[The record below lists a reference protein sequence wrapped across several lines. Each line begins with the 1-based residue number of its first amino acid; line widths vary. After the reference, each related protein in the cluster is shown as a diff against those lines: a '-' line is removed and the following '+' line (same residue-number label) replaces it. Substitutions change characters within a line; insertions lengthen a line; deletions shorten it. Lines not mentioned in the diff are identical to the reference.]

1 MNTNNLIQEVKNKL
15 TTQQKV
21 ELFKYLYKEI
31 AGKGI
36 GGDTELAHINK
47 FESKLLK
54 IIGGAGTINQETGL
68 RQYFGGGGS
77 GGGGGAPATQTQF
90 VREAPGIEERKLE
103 LMDLARDLT
112 QSPERLPAIQVA
124 PMGALEQQGVTRAGV
139 TGVGA
144 PTTQTG
150 IGSVLGGLT
159 AAQAGLQAAQAG
171 PNINQFYNPYQS
183 YVLDEINRQ
192 AQMKQQG
199 IADQAIQSGAF
210 GGGREGIQRAELQRG
225 TLDVLGRAQQQGFGT
240 ALQAAQN
247 QQQLAAQTGLQ
258 AGQIGLQA
266 GQTLGQLGTTQQT
279 MAQGDINQLMAAGG
293 LQRQLAQQG
302 LDATRQTQLQQQ
314 YEPYQRLEFLK
325 NIYAAGPTSQSGI
338 TAATA
343 PSSSPL
349 AQSIGTGLGA
359 FAAYQGVQG
368 KA

>member
-36 GGDTELAHINK
+36 KGDTELAHINT
-47 FESKLLK
+47 FESRILRMF
-54 IIGGAGTINQETGL
+54 GGAGTINPETGL
-68 RQYFGGGGS
+68 KQYFGGGG
-77 GGGGGAPATQTQF
+77 GGGAAPATQTQF

-112 QSPERLPAIQVA
+112 QTPERLPAIQMA
-124 PMGALEQQGVTRAGV
+124 PMGALEQQGVTASGV

-144 PTTQTG
+144 PTTQAG
-150 IGSVLGGLT
+150 IGSVLS
-159 AAQAGLQAAQAG
+159 GLQAAQAG
-171 PNINQFYNPYQS
+171 PNISQFYNPYQS

-258 AGQIGLQA
+258 AGQ
-266 GQTLGQLGTTQQT
+266 TLGQLGTTQQT
-279 MAQGDINQLMAAGG
+279 MAQGDISQLMAAGG

-343 PSSSPL
+343 PTTSPL

>member
-36 GGDTELAHINK
+36 GGDTELAHINT
-47 FESKLLK
+47 FESRILRMF
-54 IIGGAGTINQETGL
+54 GGAGTINQETGL
-68 RQYFGGGGS
+68 KQYFGGGG
-77 GGGGGAPATQTQF
+77 GGGAAPATQTQF

-124 PMGALEQQGVTRAGV
+124 PMGALEQQGVTASGV

-144 PTTQTG
+144 PTTQAG
-150 IGSVLGGLT
+150 IGSVLS
-159 AAQAGLQAAQAG
+159 GLQAAQAG
-171 PNINQFYNPYQS
+171 PNISQFYNPYQS

-258 AGQIGLQA
+258 AGQ
-266 GQTLGQLGTTQQT
+266 TLGQLGTTQQT
-279 MAQGDINQLMAAGG
+279 MAQGDISQLMAAGG

-343 PSSSPL
+343 PTTSPL